1 MAFDGFGTFQPQYKT
16 FGFAACAVQ
25 VFFGVSTGDGVE
37 ELDGLRAYAF
47 WEADLVDAHW
57 DASDEMRD
65 GVVRVNEVMGD
76 TLRLRS
82 VARGTTAGG
91 GMVDRYGN

>member
-1 MAFDGFGTFQPQYKT
+1 LAFDGFGTFQPQYKT
-16 FGFAACAVQ
+16 LSFAACTVQ

-37 ELDGLRAYAF
+37 EFDGLRTYAF
-47 WEADLVDAHW
+47 WEADLIDAHW

-65 GVVRVNEVMGD
+65 GVVRVSEVMGD
-76 TLRLRS
+76 TLRLMS

-91 GMVDRYGN
+91 MAW